1 VEPWVQA
8 LGLLAGALTTCA
20 FLPQITK
27 AWRTRQ
33 MTDVSP
39 AMIGVMTTGLVLW
52 MLYGVLIQDAVI
64 IVANAVGVGFT
75 AILLG
80 LWFKYGRGTRVF

>member
-1 VEPWVQA
+1 VESWVQA
-8 LGLLAGALTTCA
+8 LGLVAGAMTTTA
-20 FLPQITK
+20 FLPQILK

-33 MTDVSP
+33 MADVSP
-39 AMIGVMTTGLVLW
+39 AMIGVMTAGLVLW
-52 MLYGVLIQDAVI
+52 MAYGVLAQDAVI

-80 LWFKYGRGTRVF
+80 LWWKYGRGARLL